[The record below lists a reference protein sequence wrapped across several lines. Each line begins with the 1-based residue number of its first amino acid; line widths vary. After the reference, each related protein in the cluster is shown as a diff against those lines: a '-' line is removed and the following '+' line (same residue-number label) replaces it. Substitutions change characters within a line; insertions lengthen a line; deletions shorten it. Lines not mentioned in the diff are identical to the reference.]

1 MIKNN
6 MKEIIKEIEYLYVEK
21 KSEFIVNLKK
31 INSKEE
37 ANKIIKEISEKYQDA
52 NHNVYAYRVIENG
65 LENIKYSDDGE
76 PLNTAGKPVFEIIN
90 KLDIVNVLIIVSRYF
105 GGIKLGAGGL
115 IRAYAKSA
123 KLAIDEVGLKD
134 YINKKNILIE
144 VEYTNS
150 PSIEYFLISNNVE
163 ILEKSYTDK
172 VYFKISIEEEKLN
185 ILKDKNIVIIE
196 L

>member
-1 MIKNN
+1 MTKNN

>member
-1 MIKNN
+1 